1 MTNCCT
7 SIHRGRSC
15 CQGVTHR
22 AWVSAV
28 IGLLGTSALLVASS
42 CTADSQRVGDER
54 FNGQWVL
61 ESETLPLAMEVRGAD
76 TNELEGSIVG
86 AVGGRLQPFLEA
98 SVSDGRLSFRVAREF
113 DSGAIV
119 GSSTTAWFEGD
130 QLHGE
135 TTREDRDG
143 TRKWVGRR
151 PDTIPDVDDGEW
163 VEQESVPLFDGSGL
177 GEWHTGGPGRLEGW
191 VAEDGVL
198 KNVGQA
204 DDLTSN
210 REFWNFIL
218 HVEYRVFE
226 GGNSGIGLRG
236 RYEVQIYDD
245 FGTEPSI
252 HGNGAVYSR
261 IVPAVVASKPHSE
274 WQTFDIRLVGRTVT
288 IDLNGVTIIDRQVI
302 DGLTA
307 MAQDANE
314 SMPGPILLQGDH
326 GPIEFRRIVVTP
338 LEPG

>member
-1 MTNCCT
+1 MTSHC
-7 SIHRGRSC
+7 SGIQRGPSRLE
-15 CQGVTHR
+15 GLTRR
-22 AWVSAV
+22 AWPWAA
-28 IGLLGTSALLVASS
+28 IGLLGTSALLVASG
-42 CTADSQRVGDER
+42 CTPDSPNVGDER

-61 ESETLPLAMEVRGAD
+61 ESETGPMAMEVTGAGTD
-76 TNELEGSIVG
+76 ELAGSIVG

-119 GSSTTAWFEGD
+119 GSSTVAWFEGE
-130 QLHGE
+130 QLQGE
-135 TTREDRDG
+135 TTREDREG
-143 TRKWVGRR
+143 TRSWVGRR
-151 PDTIPDVDDGEW
+151 PDAVSDIDDGEW
-163 VEQESVPLFDGSGL
+163 VEQEPVMLFDGSGV
-177 GEWHTGGPGRLEGW
+177 GEWHTGEPGRLEGW
-191 VAEDGVL
+191 IAEDGVL

-204 DDLTSN
+204 EDLTSN
-210 REFWNFIL
+210 REFWNFVL

-245 FGTEPSI
+245 FGMEPSI

-261 IVPAVVASKPHSE
+261 IIPSVVASKPHSE

-288 IDLNGVTIIDRQVI
+288 IDLNGVTIIDRQLI
-302 DGLTA
+302 EGLTA
-307 MAQDANE
+307 MAQNANE
-314 SMPGPILLQGDH
+314 SMPGPISLQGDH

-338 LEPG
+338 LAPA